1 VSVIVFNAKKAQKI
15 VEDTNTNDC
24 IANHSTQ
31 D

>member
-1 VSVIVFNAKKAQKI
+1 VSVIVFNAKKAQQI
-15 VEDTNTNDC
+15 VEDKNTNDG